1 MTTPR
6 NALQLHITFPTYA
19 MFAARAYISILA
31 MLNTIGAMSNNQA
44 HKQIQRT
51 SDWLMLRAQH
61 KTVKS

>member
-6 NALQLHITFPTYA
+6 NALQLHITFPAYA

-31 MLNTIGAMSNNQA
+31 MLNTVGAMGNDRA

-51 SDWLMLRAQH
+51 SDWLMRRAQH
-61 KTVKS
+61 KVAKP